1 MIESLPSLITSSGNR
16 GWYVRLG
23 GVTDAIDADS
33 TMVDGW
39 GTPPLSFAG
48 TYGTNTVL
56 LAWAL
61 SSLACCWL
69 EGLSMVRRGI
79 VLRAAHAS
87 STLPALPQV
96 MWLSCHPRCKLAAA
110 TEPHYLGQCRQ

>member
-1 MIESLPSLITSSGNR
+1 MIESLPSLITLSGNR
-16 GWYVRLG
+16 GWYVTFG
-23 GVTDAIDADS
+23 GVTDAIYADS

-61 SSLACCWL
+61 SSLAAGSL
-69 EGLSMVRRGI
+69 DGLSMMRRGI
-79 VLRAAHAS
+79 VRRDAHAS
-87 STLPALPQV
+87 STLSALPQT
-96 MWLSCHPRCKLAAA
+96 MWLSCRCQFPPGVAPILSI
-110 TEPHYLGQCRQ
+110 TRI